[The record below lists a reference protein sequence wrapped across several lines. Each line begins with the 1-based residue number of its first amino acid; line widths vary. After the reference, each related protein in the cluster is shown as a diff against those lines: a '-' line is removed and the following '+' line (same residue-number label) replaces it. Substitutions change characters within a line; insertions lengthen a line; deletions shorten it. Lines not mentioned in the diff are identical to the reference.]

1 MMLVTLIISAGTVL
15 FMTAVTGEPFKCC
28 LLPGIITL
36 LAFEG
41 MIFYDLYYIPCH
53 FRVVKKSNN
62 FQELYTIELQNV
74 FGIWTLDHNNV
85 FTASVRFFPNKQDAT
100 DSMVISYRY
109 WDTNVNW
116 FGDPSPSILSKND
129 NHGNKD

>member
-1 MMLVTLIISAGTVL
+1 MMLVTLIISAGMVL

-36 LAFEG
+36 LVAEG
-41 MIFYDLYYIPCH
+41 VIFHDLYYTPCH
-53 FRVVKKSNN
+53 FRVVKKHSS

-74 FGIWTLDHNNV
+74 FGIWTLDHNNI
-85 FTASVRFFPNKQDAT
+85 FTASVRFFPNKQNAT

-109 WDTNVNW
+109 WDTMVNW
-116 FGDPSPSILSKND
+116 FGDPTPSTILKEN